1 MSKIQ
6 NKALKMGDEV
16 GKKKEA
22 YFFPDINGKAVT
34 VEAENREEAEEIAK
48 KISKL

>member
-16 GKKKEA
+16 EKTEES

-34 VEAENREEAEEIAK
+34 VTAKNREEAEEIAK
-48 KISKL
+48 KITEI